1 MHHLLEVLFP
11 YIVLFYVF
19 DCFLYIKSGQAV
31 LSSHFGTGYRF
42 KKPGFRFFGLSPM
55 TRLFIS
61 SNPSVYASSK
71 GIYLLTSAGQQES
84 DLYGLD
90 AFDFF
95 SFDGNP
101 AIETEG
107 SLLKLDKRSTIDLHS
122 PVVAQQTT
130 NHLAAV
136 SKLPEEER
144 GPEIEKWVRSKYD
157 VTEIKNTWQASSQY
171 FSVLDIMGA
180 MLFMAA
186 FVLLPS
192 ILYIPLPIHLPLF
205 LVWMLLMFA
214 AVLLISGIYLT
225 RSRNPADGG
234 LRRILSLI
242 LSPAT
247 AAHPVHHFT
256 KHLFYSYD
264 VLAIAAAFSQP
275 SEFRKQ
281 LKQELKRLHFSIHQN
296 GNPDLVECLQLRRTC
311 LNGFLDI
318 AGMSP
323 DDVLTPPSQ
332 RDPSAHSYCPLCET
346 EFLKGVNGCPDC
358 GILLET
364 FNVKAHGVSC

>member
-42 KKPGFRFFGLSPM
+42 KEPGFRFLGFSP
-55 TRLFIS
+55 TARLFIS
-61 SNPSVYASSK
+61 SNPTVYASPK
-71 GIYLLTSAGQQES
+71 GIYLLTSADQQKS
-84 DLYGLD
+84 DIYRLD
-90 AFDFF
+90 AYDFF
-95 SFDGNP
+95 AFDANP

-107 SLLKLDKRSTIDLHS
+107 SLLSLDKRSTIDLHS
-122 PVVAQQTT
+122 PVLAKQTLDYL
-130 NHLAAV
+130 NAFCN
-136 SKLPEEER
+136 LPEGER
-144 GPEIEKWVRSKYD
+144 GREIEKWVRSKYD
-157 VTEIKNTWQASSQY
+157 VTEIKKTWQASSQY
-171 FSVLDIMGA
+171 FSVLDTMGA
-180 MLFMAA
+180 LLFMAS
-186 FVLLPS
+186 FILLPS
-192 ILYIPLPIHLPLF
+192 ILYIPLPIHLPMF
-205 LVWMLLMFA
+205 LIWMLVMFA

-225 RSRNPADGG
+225 RSRNPAEGG

-264 VLAIAAAFSQP
+264 ILAISAAFSQP

-281 LKQELKRLHFSIHQN
+281 LRQELKILHFSIHQN
-296 GNPDLVECLQLRRTC
+296 ANPDFTECLRLRRTC
-311 LNGFLDI
+311 LNGFLEI
-318 AGMSP
+318 AGVSP
-323 DDVLTPPSQ
+323 DDVLAPPSQ
-332 RDPSAHSYCPLCET
+332 RDPNAHSYCPLCET
-346 EFLKGVNGCPDC
+346 EFLKGVDGCPDC

-364 FNVKAHGVSC
+364 FNIASHSIS